1 MGGGGGWC
9 SGGGEPGGVWEGEA
23 VGERRPVEVVE
34 DCGALEGLILC
45 VRGCF
50 FVIVVGGACC

>member
-23 VGERRPVEVVE
+23 VGERRPVEVE
-34 DCGALEGLILC
+34 EGGALEGLLLC
-45 VRGCF
+45 VCWLF
-50 FVIVVGGACC
+50 F